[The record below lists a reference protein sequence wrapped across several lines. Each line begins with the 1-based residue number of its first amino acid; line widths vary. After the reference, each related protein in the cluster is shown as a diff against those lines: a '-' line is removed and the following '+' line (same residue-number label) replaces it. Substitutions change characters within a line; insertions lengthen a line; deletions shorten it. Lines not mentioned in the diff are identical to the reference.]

1 MKAVAKLLVFTVWSV
16 VRAAVRRLIC
26 GPLVD
31 GWSWAVEL
39 RVVALR
45 TILETSRPNRRV
57 LEGSLNP
64 PVPRA
69 LRRLVRVDPGEVGG
83 VPGEWVTRIGFDD
96 DLTLLYL
103 HGGAYLGGSP
113 ATHRQFTC
121 RLTWALGTKTF
132 VPDYRLAPEH
142 RFPAAVDDAVV
153 VFDALGEHDIVVAGD
168 SAGGGLACA
177 LLLRLRDEGRRLPV
191 GAILFSPY
199 TDLEHTAASIVTNAA
214 TDYLPLGE
222 SSPNTA
228 YLGDHDPRD
237 PLASPMYGDFAG
249 IPPLLIFAGSREVI
263 LDDATRLADKAI
275 ADGAS
280 VTLHIEPDMI
290 HVWPAILPSHPAA
303 ARALAIAADFVRGM
317 GRSQRSD

>member
-1 MKAVAKLLVFTVWSV
+1 MKAVAKLLVITVWSV
-16 VRAAVRRLIC
+16 VRATVRRLIC
-26 GPLVD
+26 GPLVH
-31 GWSWAVEL
+31 GWSWGVEL

-45 TILETSRPNRRV
+45 TIFETSRPNRGV
-57 LEGSLNP
+57 LEYRLDP

-69 LRRLVRVDPGEVGG
+69 LRTLVRVEPGEVGG
-83 VPGEWVTRIGFDD
+83 VPGEWVTRAGFDD

-103 HGGAYLGGSP
+103 HGGAYIGGSP

-142 RFPAAVDDAVV
+142 RFPEAVDDAVAV
-153 VFDALGEHDIVVAGD
+153 YEALEQRNIVVAGD

-177 LLLRLRDEGRRLPV
+177 LLLRLRDEGRHLPV

-199 TDLEHTAASIVTNAA
+199 TDLEHTAASIAVNMA
-214 TDYLPLGE
+214 TDYLPVE
-222 SSPNTA
+222 ASSPNTA

-237 PLASPMYGDFAG
+237 PLASPMYGNFKG
-249 IPPLLIFAGSREVI
+249 IPPLLIFAGSREMI
-263 LDDATRLADKAI
+263 LDDATRLADKAV

-280 VTLHIEPDMI
+280 VTLHIEPDMV
-290 HVWPAILPSHPAA
+290 HVWPAILPGHPAT
-303 ARALAIAADFVRGM
+303 ARALAIAADFVREY
-317 GRSQRSD
+317 S